1 MLAPVGVRNDDSRR
15 LRFAENALDSRTLPI
30 PFLWQREESSDGHD
44 GSVIVATVDSIT
56 YGEQVTGSGEILEA
70 PLGSKLAEDVEEFV
84 LLAEKGVIGAS
95 IRMEPDSMEMMIVE
109 AGTDEPVDLSTL
121 TEEEFEEI
129 ELEVLCTHATI
140 MNAAAVSGPAFGETL
155 GTIEIFDDAED
166 DDEDMSDQAVEN
178 ALVGSVIGSTGLPVG
193 DRSRTWDGSG
203 ATKRMLGVG
212 AETARRG
219 HLYRD
224 PEGDADSASTYKLPF
239 ADVVDGTLTLIPKG
253 VAAAAGG
260 RGVNAASIPESEK
273 ATIRGKICRMYGR
286 IRSKYDDW
294 PECPFSAS
302 ENSVKQMG
310 LVASERSLP
319 NHEWFKNPEL
329 TEPTAVTYGD
339 DGRIFGHMALHGT
352 CHVGVQQRLGICT
365 TPPDTEVDFS
375 WFHRYAI
382 ETDEGTVWA
391 GRFTAGG
398 WHASLDKS
406 LSAAMA
412 AYDDKTVAGYVVV
425 GKDDHGFWIAGALQ
439 PDLDSATLNILSR
452 RKISGDWRETPDG
465 LELIEVLALQKGPA
479 HLSEPGFP
487 IMTHTSFGRT
497 TALVACFSPEPPDTE
512 ELSVDVLEI
521 DYDRIAQTVIE
532 KMRDAEKAEL
542 RRAELVAAI
551 DETVAVER
559 DARLADLRELVGG

>member
-1 MLAPVGVRNDDSRR
+1 MLVPVGVRNDDSRR
-15 LRFAENALDSRTLPI
+15 LRFAEGALDSRKLPI
-30 PFLWQREESSDGHD
+30 PFLWQREETDDGHN
-44 GSVIVATVDSIT
+44 GSVVVATVDSIT

-70 PLGSKLAEDVEEFV
+70 PPGTKLAEDVEEFV
-84 LLAEKGVIGAS
+84 LLAQKGVIGAS
-95 IRMEPDSMEMMIVE
+95 IRMEPDSMELMVVE

-155 GTIEIFDDAED
+155 GTIEIHEDEDSED
-166 DDEDMSDQAVEN
+166 DPDLSDQAVEE
-178 ALVGSVIGSTGLPVG
+178 ALVASVIGSTGLPVG
-193 DRSRTWDGSG
+193 DRNRSWDGSA
-203 ATKRMLGVG
+203 ATKRMLGAG

-239 ADVVDGTLTLIPKG
+239 ADLVDGTLTLIPKG

-302 ENSVKQMG
+302 ENSVKEMG

-319 NHEWFKNPEL
+319 SHDWFIDPKL
-329 TEPTAVTYGD
+329 TEPTAVTYTD
-339 DGRIFGHMALHGT
+339 DGRIFGHLALHGT
-352 CHVGVQQRLGICT
+352 CHVGVQQRLGICA
-365 TPPDTEVDFS
+365 TPPDTAADFS

-398 WHASLDKS
+398 WHASLDKP

-425 GKDDHGFWIAGALQ
+425 GKDDIGFWIAGALQ
-439 PDLDSATLNILSR
+439 PDLDSATLNVLSR
-452 RKISGDWRETPDG
+452 RETPDG
-465 LELIEVLALQKGPA
+465 LELIEVLALQHGPA

-497 TALVACFSPEPPDTE
+497 TALVACFSPEPPSTE
-512 ELSVDVLEI
+512 KLSTEI

-532 KMRDAEKAEL
+532 KMRDAEQAKVRKVEL
-542 RRAELVAAI
+542 SAAI
-551 DETVAVER
+551 DETVAAER
-559 DARLADLRELVGG
+559 DARLAGLRELMEV